1 MCGGGGGGGD
11 GGAAQR
17 EAERQARITEGYNKI
32 QGVFSGFDDDFYN
45 ARGKSYVDYA
55 KPQVDDQY
63 SEAVK
68 ALTYAL
74 ARNNRLDS
82 STAGDQKAKLQKQYD
97 KAMTDTTSKGMD
109 VTNSTRDAV
118 DSART
123 NLVQINS
130 NLADPNVISAQAQS
144 AAEGLSAAKSFDPLA
159 PLFTNVGEALA
170 TQADLE
176 RRQNSRYNTGLFT
189 PPAASSGSVRY
200 T

>member
-32 QGVFSGFDDDFYN
+32 QEVFSGFDDDFYN

-130 NLADPNVISAQAQS
+130 NLADPNVIAAQAQS

-159 PLFTNVGEALA
+159 PLFVNVGEALA

-176 RRQNSRYNTGLFT
+176 RRQNARYNTGLFT
-189 PPAASSGSVRY
+189 PSAASSGSVRY